1 MTITLTLTAQRMAKK
16 NCLVKN
22 LEGVETLGSTSVIC
36 SDKTGTLTQNKMT
49 VAHLWLNG
57 SMVELETGKDSYAS
71 NGGGGAP
78 TEPQEDWHP
87 LQLEEQVSGVCALH
101 GGGDAQAGDE
111 GRSRDCLLKVPD
123 SDLLIT
129 SSIISHVRCDTILLD
144 GKQVAVTEK
153 IKETFTKACT
163 TLAGMGERVLGF
175 VHLDLQGFQFSTDGE
190 EPNFPLDGLC
200 FVGLMAMIDPPKAS
214 VPNAVAQCRNA
225 GIKVSSVLVE
235 ISLFIFLSSGDHG
248 DWRPSNHSA
257 GDLQAGLH
265 LLQSC
270 PFNIISFVCRSG
282 SSPMS
287 Q

>member
-1 MTITLTLTAQRMAKK
+1 MAKK

-111 GRSRDCLLKVPD
+111 GRSRDCLLEVPD
-123 SDLLIT
+123 SDLLLT
-129 SSIISHVRCDTILLD
+129 SLIISHV
-144 GKQVAVTEK
+144 
-153 IKETFTKACT
+153 
-163 TLAGMGERVLGF
+163 
-175 VHLDLQGFQFSTDGE
+175 
-190 EPNFPLDGLC
+190 
-200 FVGLMAMIDPPKAS
+200 
-214 VPNAVAQCRNA
+214 
-225 GIKVSSVLVE
+225 KVRH
-235 ISLFIFLSSGDHG
+235 D
-248 DWRPSNHSA
+248 SA
-257 GDLQAGLH
+257 GWEESGCDREDQGDLHQGLH
-265 LLQSC
+265 NPGWHGGTC
-270 PFNIISFVCRSG
+270 PRLCPPRPPRLPVLH
-282 SSPMS
+282 
-287 Q
+287 